1 MRSCPL
7 INNNPIQDYG
17 PHASTALTFLDYEP
31 PNIPF
36 ASLRNPPRILFGPK
50 HMGLMTVL
58 STLRYCYR
66 WWQENMDRVPV
77 AADYC
82 WGCNEFH
89 GQVTGQSDDD
99 QFDWNAATRFQ
110 VCQNCRVARFCCTRC
125 LKTHCK
131 LWCGMNAQLIGNSLR
146 QELKRKR
153 VNIYKLCVGPL
164 LGLSTASKT
173 YWLLN
178 AP

>member
-1 MRSCPL
+1 MLVC
-7 INNNPIQDYG
+7 G
-17 PHASTALTFLDYEP
+17 
-31 PNIPF
+31 
-36 ASLRNPPRILFGPK
+36 LFGPK

-99 QFDWNAATRFQ
+99 QFDWNAVTRFQ

-131 LWCGMNAQLIGNSLR
+131 LLCSMNVQLIGNSLR
-146 QELKRKR
+146 QKLKREK
-153 VNIYKLCVGPL
+153 VNIYKLCVVPL
-164 LGLSTASKT
+164 LDLSTASKT